1 MFIRAGLI
9 ARVESDSHAP
19 KPGDPLHAPM
29 VNALNALFDRHAQRG
44 SVTMTY
50 RTRIFFGRPR

>member
-9 ARVESDSHAP
+9 TRVESDSYAP

-29 VNALNALFDRHAQRG
+29 VNALNALFDRHAQYS
-44 SVTMTY
+44 SVTIIY
-50 RTRIFFGRPR
+50 RTRMFFGRPR